1 MAMAAGYGTT
11 PEQMQRAAQQVVAV
25 NEQVQSQLS
34 ALRNQLAPLAGA
46 WRGEASTAFQG
57 LMARWDGDAKTLNEA
72 LRGIGEAIQ
81 GSGRSYQQAED
92 QQHQSLSAIQG
103 ALG

>member
-1 MAMAAGYGTT
+1 MAGGYGTT
-11 PEQMQRAAQQVVAV
+11 TEEMTRAGQHVLGV
-25 NEQVQSQLS
+25 NDQVQASLS
-34 ALRNQLAPLAGA
+34 SLRNQLAPLAGA

-57 LMARWDGDAKTLNEA
+57 LMARWDNDAKALNAA

-81 GSGRSYQQAED
+81 GSSQTYAQQEQEQA
-92 QQHQSLSAIQG
+92 HSLSAITG

>member
-1 MAMAAGYGTT
+1 MAAGYGTT
-11 PEQMQRAAQQVVAV
+11 TEQMQRAAQQVVAV
-25 NEQVQSQLS
+25 NEQVQSQLA

-57 LMARWDGDAKTLNEA
+57 LMARWDSDAKTLNEA

-81 GSGRSYQQAED
+81 GSGRGYQQAED

>member
-1 MAMAAGYGTT
+1 MAVGYGTT
-11 PEQMQRAAQQVVAV
+11 TEEMQRAAQHVFGT
-25 NEQVQSQLS
+25 NERVQAGLA
-34 ALRNQLAPLAGA
+34 ALRNQLAPLAGT

-57 LMARWDGDAKTLNEA
+57 LMARWDTDARALNEA

-81 GSGRSYQQAED
+81 GSGVTYQQQED
-92 QQHQSLSAIQG
+92 QQAQSLSAIRG

>member
-1 MAMAAGYGTT
+1 
-11 PEQMQRAAQQVVAV
+11 
-25 NEQVQSQLS
+25 
-34 ALRNQLAPLAGA
+34 
-46 WRGEASTAFQG
+46 
-57 LMARWDGDAKTLNEA
+57 LNEA

-81 GSGRSYQQAED
+81 GSGRGYQQAED

>member
-11 PEQMQRAAQQVVAV
+11 TEQMQRAAQQVVAV

-57 LMARWDGDAKTLNEA
+57 LMARWDSDAKTLNEA

-92 QQHQSLSAIQG
+92 QQHQSMSAIQS

>member
-1 MAMAAGYGTT
+1 MATGGYGTT
-11 PEQMQRAAQQVVAV
+11 TEEMQRAAQRVLSV
-25 NEQVQSQLS
+25 NDQVQANLS

-46 WRGEASTAFQG
+46 WQGQAATAFQG
-57 LMARWDGDAKTLNEA
+57 LIARWDTDARVLNDA

-81 GSGRSYQQAED
+81 GSGHSYAQAEAQQA
-92 QQHQSLSAIQG
+92 QTLTAVRG